1 MRVLIVTAS
10 MGNGHRA
17 VAAELAR
24 RLRTAGARADVVDVL
39 EVAGPAGD
47 RLRRVYRRVLADA
60 PWLYGGA
67 MRAWA
72 RWPRLWE
79 TLTARN
85 AAPFE
90 RAIADAIERT
100 RPDLIVSTYNL
111 AGQSL
116 GRLAARTDLS
126 ARTVT
131 LVTDPGAHPYWVSR
145 NVELH
150 LASLPQTAARLRRF
164 GAQHVEVTRPLVRR
178 EFASPPARAGARQ
191 RLGFTDDRPVA
202 LINGGSWAAGG
213 LTHTVE
219 VVRSCPDV
227 LPVVLCGSDVRMRRD
242 LFRLPGVRAIPWT
255 DRMADY
261 LAAADVLI
269 DNAGGLTCWE
279 ALACRT
285 RVVLFRPLPGHGRCN
300 AAALDEAGLAPWA
313 RSPRELLTHLQRPP
327 AAPPKLV
334 GRDVVDVLLG
344 PARSA
349 VRADG
354 HQRDVVP
361 GIVALEREH
370 VGQQRVHQ

>member
-1 MRVLIVTAS
+1 VLS
-10 MGNGHRA
+10 
-17 VAAELAR
+17 
-24 RLRTAGARADVVDVL
+24 
-39 EVAGPAGD
+39 
-47 RLRRVYRRVLADA
+47 DA

-79 TLTARN
+79 AFTARN

-90 RAIADAIERT
+90 RAISDAIERT
-100 RPDLIVSTYNL
+100 SPDLIVSTYNL
-111 AGQSL
+111 AGQCL
-116 GRLAARTDLS
+116 GRLAARTNLH

-145 NVELH
+145 HVELH
-150 LASLPQTAARLRRF
+150 LASLPQTAARLRHF
-164 GAQHVEVTRPLVRR
+164 GAAEVAVTRPVVRR
-178 EFASPPARAGARQ
+178 EFAAPHDRAEARD
-191 RLGFTDDRPVA
+191 RLGLADDRPVT

-213 LTHTVE
+213 LLRTVE
-219 VVRSCPDV
+219 VVQTCPDV
-227 LPVVLCGSDVRMRRD
+227 LPVVLCGRDVRMRRD

-313 RSPRELLTHLQRPP
+313 RNPSDLLTQLRRAP
-327 AAPPKLV
+327 AATPKLM

-344 PARSA
+344 SPRSA
-349 VRADG
+349 VHSDG
-354 HQRDVVP
+354 HQRDVVARA
-361 GIVALEREH
+361 VVLEGEH
-370 VGQQRVHQ
+370 VR